1 MRLDE
6 LANAIGATLCG
17 DGALD
22 VRSVATLKEAL
33 PGQVSFLHNPRYAE
47 LMDSTDASAVI
58 AGHGVR
64 SDRLAILASAHP
76 QLAYARAVEILHGHR
91 RHGFQGAHPQ
101 AFVDPT
107 AIIGPGTVIY
117 PFAYVGPGA
126 RVGSDCILYPQVTI
140 YDHCALGNRVIVH
153 AGASIGHDGFGFATH
168 QGVHHKII
176 HSGRVW
182 IEDDVEIGPCTTIA
196 RGVPGD
202 TIVGQ
207 GTKIDALVIIG
218 HNVRIGPGCLLVGQ
232 SGVAGSTELGRHV
245 TLAGQAGV
253 IGHLRI
259 GDQVTVAAK
268 SLVTRSVENGE
279 TVMGA
284 PALPVS
290 RARRSYATFAN
301 LQELTERI
309 RTLERRLNAMS
320 GECEAGPRPL
330 SSNA

>member
-1 MRLDE
+1 MPMRLDE
-6 LANAIGATLCG
+6 LANAIGATLSG
-17 DGALD
+17 DGSLD
-22 VRSVATLKEAL
+22 IWSVATLKDAQ

-47 LMDSTDASAVI
+47 LMDSTTASAVI
-58 AGHGVR
+58 TGQGVR
-64 SDRLAILASAHP
+64 SDRLAILTSTHP
-76 QLAYARAVEILHGHR
+76 HLAYARAVEALHGHR
-91 RHGFQGAHPQ
+91 QHSYQGVHPQ

-107 AIIGPGTVIY
+107 AVIGSGTVIY

-126 RVGSDCILYPQVTI
+126 RVGSDCILYPNVTI
-140 YDHCALGNRVIVH
+140 YDHCELGDRVIVH
-153 AGASIGHDGFGFATH
+153 AGASIGHDGYGFATH

-176 HSGRVW
+176 HSGGVR

-202 TIVGQ
+202 TIIGQ

-259 GDQVTVAAK
+259 GDQATIAAK
-268 SLVTRSVENGE
+268 LLVTRSVEDEE
-279 TVMGA
+279 TVMGS
-284 PALPVS
+284 PALPAP
-290 RARRSYATFAN
+290 RARRSIVVFAH
-301 LQELTERI
+301 LQELTERV
-309 RTLERRLNAMS
+309 RTLERRLKVQS
-320 GECEAGPRPL
+320 GESKSR
-330 SSNA
+330 SK